1 MRFIKQLL
9 HLQPP
14 LGRWLLLG
22 IVLGLLTAIASV
34 GLLTLA
40 GWFISAAALAGLSS
54 VSAAGFDIFR
64 PGAMVRFF
72 ALLRTSGRYG
82 ERVISHDATLRL
94 LAQLRVWFYQR
105 LEPLAP
111 ARLFDYRS
119 GDLLNRI
126 VTDIDVLDQAYLRL
140 LSPSL
145 IALFMTLLVTLFLAF
160 YDLSI
165 ALSTLLFML
174 LGGLLLPV
182 LSERLGRAGSRRLTQ
197 ISAEL
202 RSQLID
208 YFQALAELLVSAA
221 SDRQQQHIANS
232 QHTLLQLQQ
241 RQSWL
246 AGGSA
251 AALILLSG
259 LATLT
264 ALYMAIGLF
273 QQGALAG
280 ADLAL
285 ISLCILAAFE
295 TLAPLASAYQYL
307 GQIRAATRRLLAL
320 TAAEPSVRFT
330 ATTAYSVPAFDI
342 QFEQVSFRY
351 DTRPLLQTMTLSIPA
366 GQKLAIL
373 GPSGAGKSTLGHL
386 LARFWDPQQGR
397 ILLGGIDIRR
407 LSESDLRSSIAVLP
421 QRPHIFN
428 ASIGSNLR
436 LARPE
441 ATDAELRQ
449 VLAEVQLLD
458 FVDSLPAG
466 LDTLTG
472 EAGMRLSGGQQ
483 RRLALART
491 LLREAPVIVLDEP
504 TEGLDAV
511 TEQALLETLAERL
524 TERTVVLITHRP
536 SGLEQMDTIVVLE
549 AGRIVEQGTHSELLA
564 CRGRYAALQAR
575 VQARAQARIQ
585 ATGQ

>member
-1 MRFIKQLL
+1 MKPNPHSIAQLL
-9 HLQPP
+9 RLQAP

-22 IVLGLLTAIASV
+22 TVLGLLTAIASV

-82 ERVISHDATLRL
+82 EQVVSHDATLRL
-94 LAQLRVWFYQR
+94 LAHLRVWFYQR

-126 VTDIDVLDQAYLRL
+126 VTDIDVLDQVYLRL

-145 IALFMTLLVTLFLAF
+145 IALIMTLLVTLFLAA
-160 YDLSI
+160 YDLAI

-174 LGGLLLPV
+174 LAGLLLPV
-182 LSERLGRAGSRRLTQ
+182 LSERLGRASSRGLTQ

-202 RSQLID
+202 RSQLVD
-208 YFQALAELLVSAA
+208 YFQALAELLACAA

-241 RQSWL
+241 RQAWL

-251 AALILLSG
+251 AALLLLSG
-259 LATLT
+259 LATLI
-264 ALYMAIGLF
+264 ALYLAIGLF

-280 ADLAL
+280 ANLAL

-295 TLAPLASAYQYL
+295 TLAPLASAYQHL
-307 GQIRAATRRLLAL
+307 GQTRTAAHRLLTLVA
-320 TAAEPSVRFT
+320 TEPSVRFA
-330 ATTAYSVPAFDI
+330 ATTAPSATAFDI
-342 QFEQVSFRY
+342 QFEQLSFSY
-351 DTRPLLQTMTLSIPA
+351 DARPLLQAITLSIPA

-397 ILLGGIDIRR
+397 ILLGGVDIRS

-436 LARPE
+436 LAKPE

-466 LDTLTG
+466 LDTFTG
-472 EAGMRLSGGQQ
+472 EAGTRLSGGQQ

-491 LLREAPVIVLDEP
+491 LLRDAPVIVLDEP

-511 TEQALLETLAERL
+511 TEQALLQTLTARL
-524 TERTVVLITHRP
+524 AGRTVVLITHRLN
-536 SGLEQMDTIVVLE
+536 GLEQMDSIVLLE
-549 AGRIVEQGTHSELLA
+549 AGRIVEQGTHRELLA
-564 CRGRYAALQAR
+564 QQGRYTALQAR
-575 VQARAQARIQ
+575 VRTAAQ
-585 ATGQ
+585 

>member
-1 MRFIKQLL
+1 MKQSPLSIARLL
-9 HLQPP
+9 RLQPS

-22 IVLGLLTAIASV
+22 IVLGLLTAVASV

-82 ERVISHDATLRL
+82 ERVVSHDATLRL
-94 LAQLRVWFYQR
+94 LAHLRVWFYRR

-126 VTDIDVLDQAYLRL
+126 VTDIDVLDQVYLRL

-145 IALFMTLLVTLFLAF
+145 IALIMTLLVTLFLAA
-160 YDLSI
+160 YDLTI
-165 ALSTLLFML
+165 ALSTFLFML
-174 LGGLLLPV
+174 LGGLFLPI
-182 LSERLGRAGSRRLTQ
+182 LSERLGRAGSRGLTQ
-197 ISAEL
+197 LNAEL

-208 YFQALAELLVSAA
+208 YFQALAELLACAA

-241 RQSWL
+241 RQAWL

-251 AALILLSG
+251 AALIMLSG
-259 LATLT
+259 LATMT
-264 ALYMAIGLF
+264 ALYLAIGLF
-273 QQGALAG
+273 QQGTLAG
-280 ADLAL
+280 ASLAL

-307 GQIRAATRRLLAL
+307 GQIRAAAHRLLLLVA
-320 TAAEPSVRFT
+320 TEPSVRFVAKT
-330 ATTAYSVPAFDI
+330 ASPPPAQTFDI

-351 DTRPLLQTMTLSIPA
+351 GARPLLQAITLAIPA

-373 GPSGAGKSTLGHL
+373 GPTGVGKSTLGHL

-397 ILLGGIDIRR
+397 ILLGGVDIRS

-466 LDTLTG
+466 LDTFTG
-472 EAGMRLSGGQQ
+472 EAGMHLSGGQQ

-491 LLREAPVIVLDEP
+491 LLRDAPVIVLDEP

-511 TEQALLETLAERL
+511 TEQALLETLTARL
-524 TERTVVLITHRP
+524 AGRTVVLITHRL
-536 SGLEQMDTIVVLE
+536 SGLEQMDSIVLLE
-549 AGRIVEQGTHSELLA
+549 AGRIIEQGTHCELLT
-564 CRGRYAALQAR
+564 RQGRYAALQAR
-575 VQARAQARIQ
+575 VHTAAQ
-585 ATGQ
+585 